1 MGSFPIA
8 QVREPFSSVQF
19 IAERLDLPHLLK
31 LQHPEG
37 DDEWS
42 AMDVCD
48 GTVCSCTSLNSSSL
62 SCSNSNLMVLYLS
75 QDGPRN
81 VDFTPPKLDVS
92 TPIVQLII
100 YSG

>member
-19 IAERLDLPHLLK
+19 IAERLDLPRLLK

-48 GTVCSCTSLNSSSL
+48 GTLPTLTTSAFLSSL
-62 SCSNSNLMVLYLS
+62 LFFFASFLLM
-75 QDGPRN
+75 
-81 VDFTPPKLDVS
+81 
-92 TPIVQLII
+92 
-100 YSG
+100 

>member
-8 QVREPFSSVQF
+8 QVREPFSTVQY
-19 IAERLDLPHLLK
+19 IAERMDLPKLLK

-48 GTVCSCTSLNSSSL
+48 GIDLTSEMPFTSIY
-62 SCSNSNLMVLYLS
+62 LYSFFFLAKMY
-75 QDGPRN
+75 
-81 VDFTPPKLDVS
+81 FVS
-92 TPIVQLII
+92 AYIF
-100 YSG
+100 